1 MHKRMSVFFFSA
13 MTIVALTF
21 FGCTRK
27 ERKTPELTNGEFSQE
42 TMMLEEEQDP
52 MPPPELEMEQ
62 MPALSEVPQ
71 TKANPAAISSDGL
84 SKNKEVQAALKNAG
98 FYTGA
103 IDGIIGPQTK
113 RAIEEFQRMKGLKVD
128 GIIGPKTSAELKTY
142 LNQ

>member
-1 MHKRMSVFFFSA
+1 MV
-13 MTIVALTF
+13 
-21 FGCTRK
+21 
-27 ERKTPELTNGEFSQE
+27 
-42 TMMLEEEQDP
+42 LEEEQDP

-62 MPALSEVPQ
+62 VPALSEMLQ
-71 TKANPAAISSDGL
+71 TKASPAAISSDGL
-84 SKNKEVQAALKNAG
+84 SKNKEIQTALKNAG

-128 GIIGPKTSAELKTY
+128 GIVGPKILAELKTY